1 MKLIEILLGKG
12 SKGSV
17 YSHNDPSLVLKTF
30 YEDPA
35 YEYYLNW
42 CIKHPN
48 NRFGVKVKNW
58 RKSENQNEVLLE
70 RLEPV
75 TWDDLES
82 EVSKWNKMI
91 NGDPLNDDFMH
102 FSNAEWERLSKVKDL
117 DIAEFAKFITG
128 ALASNNEF
136 EIELQKSNIM
146 KRGSQIVFI
155 DPLF

>member
-1 MKLIEILLGKG
+1 MKLAEILLGKG

-17 YSHNDPSLVLKTF
+17 HSHDDPSLAVKTF
-30 YEDPA
+30 REDPA
-35 YEYYLNW
+35 YEHYLEW
-42 CIKHPN
+42 CMKHPD
-48 NRFGVKVKNW
+48 NRFGVKVKSW
-58 RKSENQNEVLLE
+58 KRSENQNEVLLE

-82 EVSKWNKMI
+82 EVAKWNAMI
-91 NGDPLNDDFMH
+91 NGDPSNNDFMH
-102 FSNAEWERLSKVKDL
+102 FSNTEWDQLSKVKDT
-117 DIAEFAKFITG
+117 DIAEFAKFICD
-128 ALASNNEF
+128 ARASNDF